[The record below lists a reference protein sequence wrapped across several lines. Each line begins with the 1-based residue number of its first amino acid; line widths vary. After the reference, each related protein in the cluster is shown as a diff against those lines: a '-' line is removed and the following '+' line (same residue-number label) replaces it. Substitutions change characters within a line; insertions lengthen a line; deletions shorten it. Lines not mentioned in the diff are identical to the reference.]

1 MPSSEQN
8 LKKKYIHT
16 EVRLQSIKDKEKP
29 LMDMRK
35 VGRSGHVC
43 NLSSEDH
50 LQLRSDPAPEA
61 KQKITHK
68 ETRQTGAFVGHN
80 RESRRQIKSSLE
92 CGEKRSSTQLKQSL

>member
-1 MPSSEQN
+1 M
-8 LKKKYIHT
+8 
-16 EVRLQSIKDKEKP
+16 RLQSIKDKEKP
-29 LMDMRK
+29 LMDTRK

-68 ETRQTGAFVGHN
+68 GTRQTGAFVGHN
-80 RESRRQIKSSLE
+80 RESRNKIQLRVQREEILYPAKAVAVMRCLLGSSGAHL
-92 CGEKRSSTQLKQSL
+92 